1 MLEYRTNMGKLIKIP
16 MVIKT
21 FGNSMFPLLLDGD
34 VLYLKKIKFGK
45 IRVNDII
52 TVKNK
57 NNYFTHRVIY
67 KGNNF
72 LVTKGD
78 NNHETDSKVYPK
90 DIVGIVENVKRQG
103 NIFNPEQIYLLQSS
117 LYFAEIVKIKNILEK
132 NKIEHVF
139 LKGLPLHLYFEKTHP
154 RRIYADCDI
163 LIRPED
169 FPKIRTILKK
179 FGYKKIEDSLS
190 EKHKEIKNKESE
202 ISFAKLMNG
211 FHVVFDI
218 HFEIVF
224 MMTQLG
230 ELNALYPQEMINS
243 LTDDL
248 IKEKRTINV
257 QNENFPILSATHLPL
272 YLCLHLF
279 HHNFIG
285 PYRYDFINTVIGK
298 NKLDEKKAIEII
310 KKYRLENFVY
320 PCLFLLK
327 KYYQGPI
334 SNNIL
339 NSLKPPENTYKF
351 IKENILNVDILNEE
365 ERIGSGIKRFKMI
378 FFLSPFPFYR
388 KVLVFLNKEVLYSV
402 FWVLYRKINSYKN
415 QNPLSL

>member
-78 NNHETDSKVYPK
+78 NNHETDSKVYSK

-163 LIRPED
+163 LIS
-169 FPKIRTILKK
+169 KLHYSKAISILKHM
-179 FGYKKIEDSLS
+179 GYKRDSGQ
-190 EKHKEIKNKESE
+190 KN
-202 ISFAKLMNG
+202 I
-211 FHVVFDI
+211 
-218 HFEIVF
+218 
-224 MMTQLG
+224 
-230 ELNALYPQEMINS
+230 
-243 LTDDL
+243 
-248 IKEKRTINV
+248 
-257 QNENFPILSATHLPL
+257 ILS
-272 YLCLHLF
+272 YLLLF
-279 HHNFIG
+279 F
-285 PYRYDFINTVIGK
+285 
-298 NKLDEKKAIEII
+298 
-310 KKYRLENFVY
+310 
-320 PCLFLLK
+320 
-327 KYYQGPI
+327 
-334 SNNIL
+334 
-339 NSLKPPENTYKF
+339 
-351 IKENILNVDILNEE
+351 
-365 ERIGSGIKRFKMI
+365 
-378 FFLSPFPFYR
+378 
-388 KVLVFLNKEVLYSV
+388 YSV
-402 FWVLYRKINSYKN
+402 
-415 QNPLSL
+415 